1 MKLLFDTCVLFPTV
15 MREVL
20 MAACRVGGHRPYW
33 SERILGEWA
42 RASEKLGPL
51 GRVQAESE
59 IALLNAAWPQ
69 AIVTYP
75 PELEKRL
82 YLPDAADQHVLAAA
96 VVCSA
101 DLIVT
106 VNAKDFPRHILRE
119 EGLDRMD
126 PDYFVCQVFDEYPGE
141 MHNAV
146 DEILA
151 TAITMGGVDLTL
163 RQLMKKARLPKLGKR
178 LSV

>member
-20 MAACRVGGHRPYW
+20 MAACRVGGHRPLW

-42 RASEKLGPL
+42 RAAEKLGPT
-51 GRVQAESE
+51 GRVQAEGE
-59 IALLNAAWPQ
+59 IALLNAAWPK

-96 VVCSA
+96 VVSSA

-106 VNAKDFPRHILRE
+106 VNAKDFPRHILRD
-119 EGLDRMD
+119 EGLDRID
-126 PDYFVCQVFDEYPGE
+126 PDYFVCQVYDDHPEA
-141 MHNAV
+141 MAQAV
-146 DEILA
+146 HEIQS
-151 TAITMGGVDLTL
+151 TAITMGGVDLSM

-178 LSV
+178 LAV